1 MHESDTYQAIL
12 DEGAIAQSKRLLL
25 RLGCKR
31 FGEPDAALRSALEAI
46 SELPRLEQLSERL
59 LEADSWQDLL
69 PGASTA

>member
-25 RLGCKR
+25 RLGRKR
-31 FGEPDAALRSALEAI
+31 FGDPDESLRSALEAI

-59 LEADSWQDLL
+59 LEVDSWQDLL
-69 PGASTA
+69 PGASIA